1 LGWNEL
7 REHHRERVTRVRRF
21 HLIDVRQQRTNQW
34 AVNQVSVTPPAVSHW
49 SRSDLDAVGS
59 TLSLWHAWAILAPA
73 AGMHPHIRCGFAERR
88 QRGGT
93 PRTAQ
98 LPYWA
103 REVRALQ
110 LCTGVVFDLRRLD
123 TGSLVHQYA
132 TEGAALAF
140 IRDVVRI
147 PGREQAA
154 CFVLDERDVQG
165 NTQAVAE
172 GADLV
177 RRALQDRAK

>member
-1 LGWNEL
+1 
-7 REHHRERVTRVRRF
+7 
-21 HLIDVRQQRTNQW
+21 
-34 AVNQVSVTPPAVSHW
+34 
-49 SRSDLDAVGS
+49 
-59 TLSLWHAWAILAPA
+59 
-73 AGMHPHIRCGFAERR
+73 M
-88 QRGGT
+88 
-93 PRTAQ
+93 
-98 LPYWA
+98 LPYWP
-103 REVRALQ
+103 REARALQ
-110 LCTGVVFDLRRLD
+110 LSTGVVFDLRRLD

-147 PGREQAA
+147 RGREQAA

-165 NTQAVAE
+165 NTHAVAE